1 MTRVERIDA
10 RRTPATSG
18 IVHLGLGAFHR
29 AHQAVYVQQC
39 IDAGAVDWGITSVNL
54 RGNHALVEQL
64 RRQGHRYHVAEYRD
78 RGQAALR
85 EISAIRETL
94 FTGRGAG
101 TGDITDDLEV
111 LLARLAAPETRIVT
125 LTVTEKGYCLNPAAG
140 TLNADDPAVQADLA
154 SPQAPRSVPGLLVE
168 ALWRRRVAGIAP
180 FAVLSCDNMPDNGR
194 RTRAAVIELA
204 RELQARGAEPMA
216 GWIADAVAFPSSM
229 VDRIVPA
236 MDAKAREKLAA
247 LNRDDPA
254 AVICEAF
261 SQWVVEDDF
270 PLGRPDW
277 APHGVTMVADVTPFE
292 TMKLRMLNG
301 SHSLLAY
308 VGVLAGFT
316 TVAEAIREPAMAT
329 LIGHYMRREAAPT
342 LATPEGVDLAQY
354 EARLL
359 ARFGNDSLD
368 HRLQQIAMDGSQK
381 LPQRWLSVAGCQLFE
396 TPADT
401 PAVDVVAFG
410 VAAWIRYTAG
420 RDCHGNRFT
429 VDDPSAAR
437 LADLHTRHPQ
447 AQARVDA
454 VLALDDIFSPAL
466 AAHAGFRDRVVAA
479 LTAIEDHGMTAALN
493 RFAAT
498 LDRT

>member
-78 RGQAALR
+78 RGQARLR

-168 ALWRRRVAGIAP
+168 ALRRRRVAGIAP

-204 RELQARGAEPMA
+204 RELQARGAEPIA
-216 GWIADAVAFPSSM
+216 GWIADAVAFPSSS
-229 VDRIVPA
+229 RA
-236 MDAKAREKLAA
+236 
-247 LNRDDPA
+247 
-254 AVICEAF
+254 
-261 SQWVVEDDF
+261 
-270 PLGRPDW
+270 
-277 APHGVTMVADVTPFE
+277 
-292 TMKLRMLNG
+292 
-301 SHSLLAY
+301 
-308 VGVLAGFT
+308 T
-316 TVAEAIREPAMAT
+316 TS
-329 LIGHYMRREAAPT
+329 G
-342 LATPEGVDLAQY
+342 
-354 EARLL
+354 
-359 ARFGNDSLD
+359 
-368 HRLQQIAMDGSQK
+368 
-381 LPQRWLSVAGCQLFE
+381 
-396 TPADT
+396 
-401 PAVDVVAFG
+401 
-410 VAAWIRYTAG
+410 
-420 RDCHGNRFT
+420 
-429 VDDPSAAR
+429 
-437 LADLHTRHPQ
+437 
-447 AQARVDA
+447 
-454 VLALDDIFSPAL
+454 
-466 AAHAGFRDRVVAA
+466 
-479 LTAIEDHGMTAALN
+479 
-493 RFAAT
+493 
-498 LDRT
+498 